1 MVRSALFALELA
13 TFGFTIPFLMTLD
26 ETFDVGVDIHP
37 FSMHPGPSVCTENPI
52 RVYRL
57 IESAKL
63 AR

>member
-37 FSMHPGPSVCTENPI
+37 FSMHPGPSLSQPAPKSN
-52 RVYRL
+52 
-57 IESAKL
+57 
-63 AR
+63 